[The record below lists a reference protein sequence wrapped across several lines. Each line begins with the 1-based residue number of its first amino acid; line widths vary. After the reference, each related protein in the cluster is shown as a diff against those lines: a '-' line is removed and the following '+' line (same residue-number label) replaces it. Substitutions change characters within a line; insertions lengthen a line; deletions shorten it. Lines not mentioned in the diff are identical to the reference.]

1 MTTDSAAATARPTN
15 SLQLVCSEVWGGNRP
30 IQNPIELPGLRGHLY
45 SKPCDG
51 GRGGDVHYLSV
62 CGSGLLSRVCVA
74 DVAGHGETI
83 AKVSGEIHGLLRRYM
98 NQPDQRRVLGDLNR
112 RLEQSD
118 SPAMTTAAALT
129 YYPPN
134 RSLSISYAGHPPAW
148 VYRAATGRW
157 SQLVIRSTSAG
168 LVDMPLAVSP
178 ETTYSRHQER
188 VALGDRLLLITDGIL
203 EAPAPGGELY
213 GEERL
218 SRVLNAN
225 TGDTPV
231 RMVERIRSELI
242 EFTGNAALR
251 HDDVTMLLIEFV
263 SGPRGPAPWLAIRN
277 RILRPRGNGQ
287 AFYKSN

>member
-1 MTTDSAAATARPTN
+1 MTMDSAAATARPTN

-157 SQLVIRSTSAG
+157 NQLVIRATSAG

-218 SRVLNAN
+218 SKVLNAN
-225 TGDTPV
+225 TGDSPV
-231 RMVERIRSELI
+231 RMVDRIRSELI
-242 EFTGNAALR
+242 EFTGDAALR

-263 SGPRGPAPWLAIRN
+263 AGPSGPAPWLAIRN

-287 AFYKSN
+287 TFYKSN